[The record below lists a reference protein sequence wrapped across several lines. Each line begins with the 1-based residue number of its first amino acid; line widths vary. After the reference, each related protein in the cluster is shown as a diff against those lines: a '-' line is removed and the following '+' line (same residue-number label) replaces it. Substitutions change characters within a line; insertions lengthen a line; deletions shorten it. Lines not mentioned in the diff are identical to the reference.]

1 MLSRA
6 LAASGCAASSSR
18 TTSTGAPLSSAWRSG
33 VWPRLS
39 FALAAAG
46 CAAKFAIGHALATP
60 LARKR
65 ALVAAG
71 VAALAVAAA
80 KLKAYLDPALAPADD
95 VSCVTFNT
103 RPTFDAGY
111 LEDDL
116 TFDADASY
124 AKSSV
129 FGEHFG
135 ESSNDVY
142 PCALPGFAGAAD
154 PLGSWRSLALF

>member
-1 MLSRA
+1 MERTGWSFDGVPAMPPIHPHRMSRA
-6 LAASGCAASSSR
+6 TLG
-18 TTSTGAPLSSAWRSG
+18 
-33 VWPRLS
+33 
-39 FALAAAG
+39 
-46 CAAKFAIGHALATP
+46 
-60 LARKR
+60 
-65 ALVAAG
+65 
-71 VAALAVAAA
+71 
-80 KLKAYLDPALAPADD
+80 PADD